1 MLAAGFVAPFASD
14 ALIAELSTC
23 GSIMILALGLN
34 MVDLTKFK
42 VLNYLPALIV
52 VPFALW
58 AFRSSRARLIARRL
72 KQSTAHSHSP

>member
-1 MLAAGFVAPFASD
+1 
-14 ALIAELSTC
+14 
-23 GSIMILALGLN
+23 MILALGLN

-58 AFRSSRARLIARRL
+58 AFQAAGLALIVRRF
-72 KQSTAHSHSP
+72 KQSIAHSHSP